1 MATIQERMHAVLQ
14 AAHVYKERYTVMA
27 DVFTLLHQM
36 MREGTITP
44 AEAMERFF
52 SQLNAGT
59 ISIEAAGVIE
69 AEQTRYA
76 LTRKRNAYMRE
87 YQRKKR
93 GGAGASAAL
102 RAPYDDAGASCGAAL
117 RAHYDDAATN
127 ALSLAEIEEAI
138 ARSGAGAFGAP
149 SDGGDANAMSLAE
162 AAVASACAFGAPS
175 NNAAA
180 LRAPSDAAS
189 AAAAPSA
196 SFDAELSA
204 DDLL

>member
-44 AEAMERFF
+44 TEAMERFF

-93 GGAGASAAL
+93 GGAGAS
-102 RAPYDDAGASCGAAL
+102 RAP
-117 RAHYDDAATN
+117 YDDAATN
-127 ALSLAEIEEAI
+127 ALSRAPCGAPCDDAMSLAEIEAAI
-138 ARSGAGAFGAP
+138 ARSGA
-149 SDGGDANAMSLAE
+149 N
-162 AAVASACAFGAPS
+162 
-175 NNAAA
+175 
-180 LRAPSDAAS
+180 
-189 AAAAPSA
+189 AAPSA
-196 SFDAELSA
+196 AFDAELST